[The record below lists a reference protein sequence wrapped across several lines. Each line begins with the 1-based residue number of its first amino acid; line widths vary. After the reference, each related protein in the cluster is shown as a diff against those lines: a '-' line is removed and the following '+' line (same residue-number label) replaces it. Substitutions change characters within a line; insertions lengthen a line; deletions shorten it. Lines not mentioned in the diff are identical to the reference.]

1 LAKTERIDLRAFQAE
16 LSERLK
22 HKTAADVGNLR
33 LAIGSANEQW
43 LVRLSDTGEV
53 LPVPQMTPVPLTKP
67 WFIGIANVRGAL
79 HGVIDFARFMGT
91 QGARE
96 RSAVNAG
103 QSRLVLLGARFGDI
117 RAGLLVDRVL
127 GLRNVAERSDR
138 RCRST
143 EDRGTERT
151 RKMAFGLPL
160 LGKGTA
166 SAASRSA
173 KARTPAPR
181 EPVRS
186 ARANAE
192 EPKRGNIA
200 PRQAASFP
208 GLSAMP
214 VVRQFQLL
222 AIAFVAFLILAAVAA
237 IWSSRLGT
245 QGGAASGAATDMQM
259 LSQRLARGS
268 ALTSIGNREG
278 FQQVKEARDAF
289 RAELDALMKGG
300 SVRGVEIAATSDP
313 ATQGTLTE
321 IAQRFDKIDQSA
333 TLLLANEAA
342 VTALSGSVD
351 AINQGNPALLELTE
365 TGASLLQQSGG
376 SVRDVG
382 YANQMVMLTQR
393 IAKNAN
399 ALTAGDAI
407 DRETS
412 SALGKD
418 VVTFRD
424 LLNGFIGG
432 SDTPRIAALRE
443 GPARQA
449 YLQIRERFADYEQ
462 RVGAI
467 LANLQKLIAAKES
480 ARTINVESEPLLDK
494 TRVLSNAFASERR
507 GQTIASVFAV
517 LFGVLAAAS
526 LALLAKV
533 YLDDARQ
540 RAQGSEHENRRN
552 QEAILRLLNEMG
564 TLADGDLTVKA
575 SVTEDVT
582 GAIADSINFTV
593 EELRSVVV
601 GINSSTEQVTKATR
615 DTQAISNQLYEAS
628 QRQSNEIQQAS
639 ASVLQMAQSINEVSQ
654 SAAQS
659 ARVAQQSLKAAEKG
673 ALAVQNQIAG
683 MNDIRGQIQE
693 TSKRIKR
700 LGESSLEIGEIVEL
714 ISDITEQTNV
724 LALNAAIQAASA
736 GEAGRGFSVVA
747 EEVQRLAERSG
758 EATKQIDAIVKTI
771 QSDTQD
777 AVMAMDKSTQGVVD
791 GAKLSD
797 SAGQALQEIERISR
811 ELAELIQ
818 GISAQTSKQSSSV
831 TDVTKGMQ
839 GILRITDETTEG
851 TRQANVSIGELA
863 RLADELRA
871 SVAGFKV

>member
-1 LAKTERIDLRAFQAE
+1 
-16 LSERLK
+16 
-22 HKTAADVGNLR
+22 
-33 LAIGSANEQW
+33 
-43 LVRLSDTGEV
+43 
-53 LPVPQMTPVPLTKP
+53 
-67 WFIGIANVRGAL
+67 
-79 HGVIDFARFMGT
+79 
-91 QGARE
+91 
-96 RSAVNAG
+96 
-103 QSRLVLLGARFGDI
+103 
-117 RAGLLVDRVL
+117 
-127 GLRNVAERSDR
+127 
-138 RCRST
+138 
-143 EDRGTERT
+143 
-151 RKMAFGLPL
+151 MAFGLKL
-160 LGKGTA
+160 SLFGKSTA
-166 SAASRSA
+166 SAALKPAKTGAAAPPESGRSA
-173 KARTPAPR
+173 ART
-181 EPVRS
+181 
-186 ARANAE
+186 E
-192 EPKRGNIA
+192 ESKRGSLA
-200 PRQAASFP
+200 ARQTKPFP
-208 GLSAMP
+208 GLAALP
-214 VVRQFQLL
+214 AARQFQLL
-222 AIAFVAFLILAAVAA
+222 AIALVAFLILAAIAA
-237 IWSSRLGT
+237 TWSSRLGA
-245 QGGAASGAATDMQM
+245 QGAAASAAATDMQM

-268 ALTSIGNREG
+268 ALTSIGNRDG
-278 FQQVKEARDAF
+278 FKQVKDARDAF
-289 RAELDALMKGG
+289 RTDLDALMKGG
-300 SVRGVEIAATSDP
+300 IVRGVEITATTDP

-321 IAQRFDKIDQSA
+321 IAQRFDKVDKSA
-333 TLLLANEAA
+333 SSLLSNEPA
-342 VTALSGSVD
+342 VTALSGGVD
-351 AINQGNPALLELTE
+351 AINQGNPILLDLTE
-365 TGASLLQQSGG
+365 NGASLLQQSGAA
-376 SVRDVG
+376 VRDVG

-393 IAKNAN
+393 IAKNVN

-407 DRETS
+407 DREVS
-412 SALGKD
+412 FALGKD
-418 VVTFRD
+418 IATFREI
-424 LLNGFIGG
+424 LSGFIGG
-432 SDTPRIAALRE
+432 SDTLRIAALRE
-443 GPARQA
+443 GPARQT
-449 YLQIRERFADYEQ
+449 YLQVRERFADYEQ

-467 LANLQKLIAAKES
+467 LANMQKLIAAKDS
-480 ARTINVESEPLLDK
+480 ARTINSESEPLLEK
-494 TRVLSNAFASERR
+494 TRVLSDAYVSERR

-517 LFGVLAAAS
+517 LFGLLGAAS
-526 LALLAKV
+526 LAILAKV

-540 RAQGSEHENRRN
+540 RAYGSEQENRRN

-615 DTQAISNQLYEAS
+615 DTQEISNRLYEAS
-628 QRQSNEIQQAS
+628 QRQSKEIQQAS

-673 ALAVQNQIAG
+673 AVAVQNQIAG

-777 AVMAMDKSTQGVVD
+777 AVAAMDKSTQGVVD